1 MQRPLAV
8 ISGVGLAVALALWAW
23 LPVDHGVVDVRSGKA
38 SAKPRLRSA
47 GPSASL
53 DWRTPTTPTTTPSVS
68 VSTPPPSATPLF
80 AVPITVAAPQK
91 ALVGETN
98 DLVLSVGANAGVGEI
113 SFTVRFDANVLQVR
127 AGLEGDWAMDPRLN
141 TRFAAEIS
149 DKEDRVQIR
158 SSVSGERTGIAGGSV
173 AIVRFQA
180 VAPGTTSVLITDVMV
195 KDLTGRWIASAV
207 SASNLPMTVYSV
219 PPQAE
224 AWRQR
229 GAVAVEPPTETAED
243 GD

>member
-1 MQRPLAV
+1 MQRPVAV

-23 LPVDHGVVDVRSGKA
+23 LHVDHGVVDVRSGKA
-38 SAKPRLRSA
+38 SATPRLRSA
-47 GPSASL
+47 SPSASL

-68 VSTPPPSATPLF
+68 LPVPPSATPLF

-98 DLVLSVGANAGVGEI
+98 DLVVGVGANAGVGEI
-113 SFTVRFDANVLQVR
+113 SFTVQFDANVLQVR
-127 AGLEGDWAMDPRLN
+127 AGTEGDWAMDPRLN

-158 SSVSGERTGIAGGSV
+158 SSVSGQRAGMAGGSV

-180 VAPGTTSVLITDVMV
+180 VAPGTTSVLITDMMV
-195 KDLTGRWIASAV
+195 KDLTGRSIASAV
-207 SASNLPMTVYSV
+207 SASNLPMTVDSV

-224 AWRQR
+224 AWRQPS
-229 GAVAVEPPTETAED
+229 AVAVEPPTETAED